1 MNESTN
7 IRETLHII
15 AEQLPEEATWDDA
28 IERLQ
33 FLKKVA
39 EGKKAASE
47 GDFADEQEVARV
59 FAKYGVKA

>member
-1 MNESTN
+1 MNVSTD
-7 IRETLHII
+7 IRGTLHII

-33 FLKKVA
+33 FLKKIA

-47 GDFADEQEVARV
+47 GDFADKQEVARV
-59 FAKYGVKA
+59 IAKYGVKA